1 MVNPPVLSLPDL
13 NKPFIVETNMSGSGI
28 GAMLM
33 LEGHPIAYIS
43 KALEPKQQALSTY
56 EREREMLDILQAVT
70 KWRQY
75 LWGRPF
81 KIRIDHVSLKYILDQ
96 KITFPSSVVHLRER
110 DVGYS
115 TSSNQNET
123 IFVGKTL

>member
-33 LEGHPIAYIS
+33 LEGHHIAYVS

-56 EREREMLDILQAVT
+56 ERER
-70 KWRQY
+70 
-75 LWGRPF
+75 
-81 KIRIDHVSLKYILDQ
+81 
-96 KITFPSSVVHLRER
+96 

-115 TSSNQNET
+115 TSSNQMET

>member
-1 MVNPPVLSLPDL
+1 MGTGSYFQKSLNEAMVNPPVLSLLDL

-56 EREREMLDILQAVT
+56 ERERC
-70 KWRQY
+70 W
-75 LWGRPF
+75 
-81 KIRIDHVSLKYILDQ
+81 
-96 KITFPSSVVHLRER
+96 
-110 DVGYS
+110 
-115 TSSNQNET
+115 
-123 IFVGKTL
+123 IFYKQ